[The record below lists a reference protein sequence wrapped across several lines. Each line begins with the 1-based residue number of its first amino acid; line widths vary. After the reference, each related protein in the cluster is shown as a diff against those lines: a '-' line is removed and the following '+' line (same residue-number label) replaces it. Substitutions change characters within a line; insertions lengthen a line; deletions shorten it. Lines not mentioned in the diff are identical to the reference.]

1 MVLSSSGMKSSEGSV
16 SVLPPI
22 ARRNRREHV
31 PMLRNLSILHSEK
44 IIVCGGWLGTRFG
57 QSEHEI
63 AFRHIAARHE
73 DRRRAG
79 LRHPRNPRFHA
90 RNPVTNFGGMLRVM
104 ITVDEFIDTIK
115 TQLDRHYLLEGA
127 NESSI
132 FLSSVRSRSTTA
144 VGPSTWVWPDG
155 LGPTSGS
162 CPPQCSAIFPL
173 LKRNRSKAMTGP
185 AKPRTPSYFEWSM
198 TMSPSTRVR

>member
-44 IIVCGGWLGTRFG
+44 IIVCGGRLGTRFD

-132 FLSSVRSRSTTA
+132 FFCPIAVNDGSRTIDLGMAGRIGANLGVLSAPMFGDFST
-144 VGPSTWVWPDG
+144 
-155 LGPTSGS
+155 
-162 CPPQCSAIFPL
+162 

-198 TMSPSTRVR
+198 